1 MKFRF
6 RTLLVGIFLGVVS
19 CSDINSGWSV
29 TGGGYMNF
37 KINGSEDLNLDID
50 PDDGDVKLRSNKH
63 YVTFLGKNSDGD
75 ALQIM
80 VNKPVLGENAPVT
93 SSGYTYLVLGNSVPA
108 HIISAESSSVKF
120 DRKDSILWS
129 ADVRL
134 VFNHCYGDECDNDR
148 VVVTGRM
155 YYWVDP
161 DDR

>member
-1 MKFRF
+1 MSVRLH
-6 RTLLVGIFLGVVS
+6 TLLVGIFLLTVA
-19 CSDINSGWSV
+19 CSEVNSGWTV

-37 KINGSEDLNLDID
+37 KINGSEDLDLDID
-50 PDDGDVKLRSNKH
+50 PDDGDVKLKSNKH

-80 VNKPVLGENAPVT
+80 VNKPKLGENAPVT

-108 HIISAESSSVKF
+108 HIINTDSSYVKF
-120 DRKDSILWS
+120 DQKDSILWS

-134 VFNHCYGDECDNDR
+134 VFNHCYGEECDNER
-148 VVVTGRM
+148 VVITGRM
-155 YYWVDP
+155 RYWVDP